1 MIELGRRFRGS
12 LLLMVLV
19 ALALR
24 LVVVAFEYQGQ
35 LNPRRDHW
43 PFGYETG
50 RIARAISTGRGFSDP
65 ATVGGGPTAWMT
77 PLYP

>member
-50 RIARAISTGRGFSDP
+50 GIARAISTGRGFSDP